1 MISYNLEK
9 RRGRRGTIWFPTPK
23 IFSYVS
29 IYRMSELSLP
39 REVNYGA
46 PMPALPDGAVSTL
59 MSVQSTN
66 GK

>member
-1 MISYNLEK
+1 
-9 RRGRRGTIWFPTPK
+9 
-23 IFSYVS
+23 
-29 IYRMSELSLP
+29 MSELSLP